1 MKKTKPAPASTAET
15 QNDLCVLTGESEKIN
30 PHSTGLLHWEMTE
43 NPDGERGLRITAN
56 DSGGLF
62 SREWIAL
69 SAISGVLKAHEAGD
83 FTSTALRPLFT
94 SASRNNAGFLAA
106 ILRCADICLTEEGSG
121 GAFSHRCYPIGKSGL
136 KNCWQSPLLPDPL
149 LSPLLSPS
157 LHGLCTVEGNP
168 ILYRYKGDYL

>member
-1 MKKTKPAPASTAET
+1 M
-15 QNDLCVLTGESEKIN
+15 LTGEAEKIN

-121 GAFSHRCYPIGKSGL
+121 GAFSHRCY
-136 KNCWQSPLLPDPL
+136 
-149 LSPLLSPS
+149 
-157 LHGLCTVEGNP
+157 
-168 ILYRYKGDYL
+168 

>member
-1 MKKTKPAPASTAET
+1 MKKTKPAPVSTVET
-15 QNDLCVLTGESEKIN
+15 QNDLYVITGEAEKIN

-43 NPDGERGLRITAN
+43 NLDGERGLRITAN
-56 DSGGLF
+56 DSGCLF

-121 GAFSHRCYPIGKSGL
+121 GAFSHRCYPDWEKRL
-136 KNCWQSPLLPDPL
+136 EKLLTIP
-149 LSPLLSPS
+149 PS
-157 LHGLCTVEGNP
+157 A
-168 ILYRYKGDYL
+168 

>member
-1 MKKTKPAPASTAET
+1 MKKTKPVPVTATET
-15 QNDLCVLTGESEKIN
+15 HPDLCILTGEAEKIN

-43 NPDGERGLRITAN
+43 NLDGDRGLRITAN

-69 SAISGVLKAHEAGD
+69 SAISGVLKAHATGD
-83 FTSTALRPLFT
+83 FTSTVLRPLYT

-121 GAFSHRCYPIGKSGL
+121 GAFSHRCYPDWEKRL
-136 KNCWQSPLLPDPL
+136 EKLLA
-149 LSPLLSPS
+149 LSPS
-157 LHGLCTVEGNP
+157 A
-168 ILYRYKGDYL
+168 